1 MEHTNHRKTEKTGE
15 NRMNK
20 NRSISPN
27 QPTKDDN
34 QTDIYKSAPNHKK
47 LSTIIDADARQA
59 RKLLHLRIRAE
70 PALRDIIIA

>member
-1 MEHTNHRKTEKTGE
+1 
-15 NRMNK
+15 MN
-20 NRSISPN
+20 
-27 QPTKDDN
+27 PTKDDN

-47 LSTIIDADARQA
+47 LSAIIDADARQA